1 MATDVASADA
11 EKKPDSD
18 ARPKAVEEKHDGT
31 SAASTAPAVQR
42 AAGTSLGQRQ
52 VQAKSAHGNA
62 RIGDGDDS
70 AERKADMAADHVMR
84 MPDTSPPPPA
94 AASPSA
100 PAPAAASPSA
110 PAPASTPTPTTGAGS
125 SPASASPSP
134 APAPASPSPASGG
147 APTGTSATV
156 SRSPAPGGAPAA
168 TPDEPVRRAE
178 DPTAEQRLPGA
189 APAKPA
195 AQTASP
201 GGAPGAGPDTTTP
214 AGPAP
219 LVAPPAAAGSRP
231 AETGTPAPEPEPPA
245 PEGGAPARETPQV
258 PNDVQEY
265 LDASR
270 GKGAPLPDATRKLFE
285 AKFQRPLDDVRIHDD
300 AGADDSAKKIDALAY
315 TRGND
320 IYFRSGAYDPTG
332 SEGKKLLAHE
342 LAHVV
347 QQRPGINRKT
357 SPGLGGT
364 VIRRTN
370 GSTSPAGTITS
381 WPNPN
386 NPNESIDTGGSA
398 PSLKLD
404 KLPVPAFKST
414 VKPQPIKWRTAQDK
428 RSDKQRSN
436 WLTDSDNVR
445 DAKDGVT
452 ARLKKLVPGQK
463 GPYRL
468 QSKGETK
475 SGAFY
480 MGEPEEIGPAL
491 VIPPWDRDG
500 KFSLWQVDH
509 IAEWQIGGDDDKV
522 TNYQLLK
529 PKVNKDSGGMIQQT
543 IYKQINTLLAAAP
556 GTLKNKP
563 KNWKQIYDANG
574 SVTWQDLTPVTF
586 DLQENDKLERKDI
599 KTAEYM
605 VGLEILDEGRAKD
618 LEGTQERLAIYPDRA
633 GGQVAHPD
641 LKGEEYEYKSPS
653 EIGRSRITKIS
664 WQKAGPN
671 KDDTGVVGMAIGDIR
686 GRKALEGKLAKW
698 RKDKLEVPILGMPP
712 FVPWGGFLDRE
723 AVKAERERI
732 LTVNPFSPVV
742 FDELNFDL
750 DHGLS
755 GRGVV
760 PKPDVKLLE
769 RASIA
774 VILEDGEVGIEATIT
789 ADELQLPGPFKVQGG
804 SLTLKATTG
813 ELSVIGT
820 VNFEIQKVATGF
832 IRAREGTST
841 GFALDAELQFDKKM
855 FDGDAKIKGSY
866 ADGKWAVEGTLGVG
880 EDKIKGIKKASATVK
895 VTEDTVTA
903 DGEFETS
910 IKGVDKGK
918 LGFKYDKA
926 TGMEITGEIT
936 LGQGIPGIKSGK
948 LDATIKE
955 GPTGHSL
962 SGDVTIEPSVP
973 GLTGTVTG
981 KYEDGA
987 FLVEANLGYEKG
999 LAKGSVQVGVTN
1011 QAPGADGK
1019 PTGPPKKDGSL
1030 RVYGGG
1036 TVTLTLTPWLQGTV
1050 GLKLTERGEIEV
1062 TGEVAL
1068 PSTFEVFK
1076 ERAVEKQLLSIG
1088 IDIPIIG
1095 VAVAG
1100 QRIGIFATI
1109 RGGVSISAGFG
1120 PGELRDVAL
1129 KVTYNPAKPDDT
1141 TVSGRGNFVVPAH
1154 AGLRLSV
1161 DGGLGAGIPIVSAT
1175 AGLTVFGEIGV
1186 AGAATAGVA
1195 ITWTPRSGIVLDA
1208 KGEIFVEPKFKFGIE
1223 AFVDVSADL
1232 WITTIELYHHKWKLA
1247 DFEYGS
1253 NLRFGL
1259 SFPIHY
1265 ESGKPF
1271 DLSFDQIQWTY
1282 PHIEPTELL
1291 GGLMKQLVG

>member
-1 MATDVASADA
+1 M
-11 EKKPDSD
+11 
-18 ARPKAVEEKHDGT
+18 
-31 SAASTAPAVQR
+31 
-42 AAGTSLGQRQ
+42 
-52 VQAKSAHGNA
+52 
-62 RIGDGDDS
+62 
-70 AERKADMAADHVMR
+70 
-84 MPDTSPPPPA
+84 
-94 AASPSA
+94 
-100 PAPAAASPSA
+100 
-110 PAPASTPTPTTGAGS
+110 
-125 SPASASPSP
+125 
-134 APAPASPSPASGG
+134 
-147 APTGTSATV
+147 
-156 SRSPAPGGAPAA
+156 
-168 TPDEPVRRAE
+168 
-178 DPTAEQRLPGA
+178 
-189 APAKPA
+189 
-195 AQTASP
+195 
-201 GGAPGAGPDTTTP
+201 
-214 AGPAP
+214 
-219 LVAPPAAAGSRP
+219 
-231 AETGTPAPEPEPPA
+231 
-245 PEGGAPARETPQV
+245 
-258 PNDVQEY
+258 QEY

-320 IYFRSGAYDPTG
+320 IYFRSGAYDNKT
-332 SEGKKLLAHE
+332 LAHE
-342 LAHVV
+342 LVHVI
-347 QQRPGINRKT
+347 QQHPGINRKT
-357 SPGLGGT
+357 APGLGGA
-364 VIRRTN
+364 VIRRAPGKEDDPKGGGKKKEATR
-370 GSTSPAGTITS
+370 
-381 WPNPN
+381 
-386 NPNESIDTGGSA
+386 GGSEVNFEDKEKPRLKLA
-398 PSLKLD
+398 NVRLPDFKLKHHTDAEFTWNKKERADNKGVETPRQGTYEKVWRDEASAKLKNAVQKRAGQAMPPYRYQFGRTKKEQHFYIGNADDIAYALSVLPWDKDQEPAKFQIDHKKELQLGGEENKPGNLWLYEKGVNMSSGATINNAITNDIKDFLKQVGPELERVPDINEVRTWAAKGNVKFGPAVVDKKSGGKAASEGADVPKHYWDLPDIEKIESLKPLEELSD
-404 KLPVPAFKST
+404 ENRDRAVGTEEKIVIYSRRGGGKARP
-414 VKPQPIKWRTAQDK
+414 PIKRNKENSTLARIYGPGFTTEEGGTYSK
-428 RSDKQRSN
+428 KS
-436 WLTDSDNVR
+436 
-445 DAKDGVT
+445 AAEPGV
-452 ARLKKLVPGQK
+452 
-463 GPYRL
+463 
-468 QSKGETK
+468 
-475 SGAFY
+475 
-480 MGEPEEIGPAL
+480 
-491 VIPPWDRDG
+491 
-500 KFSLWQVDH
+500 
-509 IAEWQIGGDDDKV
+509 
-522 TNYQLLK
+522 
-529 PKVNKDSGGMIQQT
+529 
-543 IYKQINTLLAAAP
+543 
-556 GTLKNKP
+556 
-563 KNWKQIYDANG
+563 G
-574 SVTWQDLTPVTF
+574 SVTLKLF
-586 DLQENDKLERKDI
+586 DRDKAGNEIPKPNQPIDPLKLIFTIDPMPGVEWG
-599 KTAEYM
+599 
-605 VGLEILDEGRAKD
+605 GLLNTTEMAKLARQLNSGKASPISLSSFDFDLDEGLQARGDIPRPSIPLLEKVQIGVFISGADIGLQALISGGD
-618 LEGTQERLAIYPDRA
+618 LE
-633 GGQVAHPD
+633 
-641 LKGEEYEYKSPS
+641 
-653 EIGRSRITKIS
+653 
-664 WQKAGPN
+664 
-671 KDDTGVVGMAIGDIR
+671 
-686 GRKALEGKLAKW
+686 
-698 RKDKLEVPILGMPP
+698 
-712 FVPWGGFLDRE
+712 
-723 AVKAERERI
+723 
-732 LTVNPFSPVV
+732 
-742 FDELNFDL
+742 
-750 DHGLS
+750 
-755 GRGVV
+755 
-760 PKPDVKLLE
+760 
-769 RASIA
+769 
-774 VILEDGEVGIEATIT
+774 
-789 ADELQLPGPFKVQGG
+789 LPGPFKVSGG
-804 SLTLKATTG
+804 ALMLTISVAEGLKVEG
-813 ELSVIGT
+813 SVDFAIK
-820 VNFEIQKVATGF
+820 NVATGF
-832 IRAREGTST
+832 IKAKAGTST

-866 ADGKWAVEGTLGVG
+866 EDGKWAVEGTLGVG
-880 EDKIKGIKKASATVK
+880 PDKIKGIKKASATVK

-918 LGFKYDKA
+918 LGFKYNEA

-948 LDATIKE
+948 LDATVKE

-1019 PTGPPKKDGSL
+1019 PAGPPKKDGSL

-1175 AGLTVFGEIGV
+1175 AGITVFGEIGV

-1195 ITWTPRSGIVLDA
+1195 ITWTPRSGILLDA